1 MKSTFGAV
9 KYLALPNFEGA
20 KTMKYKDIVE
30 ALTKYGIENP
40 EIEAEI
46 ILNHLFGVNKSN
58 IIFDRE
64 REYDDGKILPILE
77 KREKH
82 IPIQH
87 IIGKWYFMG
96 REFYVSPDTLIP
108 RPDTEILVENALR
121 ELKSGGSVADLC
133 TGSGCIGIS
142 MLVYREDISSMLL
155 CDISSEALKIAKKNA
170 ISNTVSSKCEFLCG
184 DITRDLP
191 NRKFDMIVSNPPY
204 IPTEDIK
211 SLSDEVKKEP
221 MLALDGGND
230 GLDIIRFLIDDGLT
244 YLNENGKMLI
254 EFGYDQGEIMDT
266 LLTQKQKECKI
277 KHYEI
282 IKDYGGNDR
291 VALIL
296 V

>member
-1 MKSTFGAV
+1 
-9 KYLALPNFEGA
+9 
-20 KTMKYKDIVE
+20 MKYIDIVNKLNGFGVDNAE
-30 ALTKYGIENP
+30 V
-40 EIEAEI
+40 EAEI

-58 IIFDRE
+58 IIFDRD
-64 REYDDGKILPILE
+64 REYEDGKILPILE

-108 RPDTEILVENALR
+108 RPDTEVLVENALR
-121 ELKSGGSVADLC
+121 ELKSGGCVADLC

-155 CDISSEALKIAKKNA
+155 CDISNEALKIAKKNA

-204 IPTEDIK
+204 IPSKDIEN
-211 SLSDEVKKEP
+211 LSDEVKKEP
-221 MLALDGGND
+221 MLALDGGDD
-230 GLDIIRFLIDDGLT
+230 GLDIIRFLVGDGLN
-244 YLNENGKMLI
+244 YLKENGKMLI
-254 EFGYDQGEIMDT
+254 EFGFDQGQIMDT
-266 LLTQKQKECKI
+266 LLTQKQKDGKI
-277 KHYEI
+277 KRYEI
-282 IKDYGGNDR
+282 IKDYGNNDR
-291 VALIL
+291 VALII